1 MRMPK
6 VLAVTRRPRNLCAAI
21 GMLNGAG
28 FAVVTATN
36 LQSALVVAR
45 AVRFDAVFIC
55 YHSFTP
61 AQRDNVAAELKK
73 ANPELA
79 IIGRCPGCVGC
90 DEAAGIVG
98 KLENTDALS
107 AVIAALR

>member
-6 VLAVTRRPRNLCAAI
+6 VLAVTRRLKDLCAAS

-28 FAVVTATN
+28 FGVVTATN
-36 LQSALVVAR
+36 LESALVVVR

-61 AQRDNVAAELKK
+61 AQRDNIAAELKK
-73 ANPELA
+73 AIPELA
-79 IIGRCPGCVGC
+79 VIGRCPGCVGC
-90 DEAAGIVG
+90 DEAAGIIG
-98 KLENTDALS
+98 KLENSDAVS